1 MRNLGQEEI
10 IKNAKLPAVVI
21 AGPGTGKTHTIV
33 GFVAEAIKEG
43 KFPANKVL
51 ITTFTKKA
59 ARELNTRIITRL
71 RKEGLDT
78 DLEDMKIG
86 NFHSLAI
93 SFITKA

>member
-43 KFPANKVL
+43 NFPANKVL
-51 ITTFTKKA
+51 ITTFTKRRPA
-59 ARELNTRIITRL
+59 SLIRELSQ
-71 RKEGLDT
+71 GL
-78 DLEDMKIG
+78 EKKG
-86 NFHSLAI
+86 
-93 SFITKA
+93 